1 MASVNQG
8 ATPAA
13 TVAGNAAT
21 VSWAASTLS
30 TGTPVTGYIVRR
42 YDAGNLALQTI
53 GAACSGTL
61 TATSCIESA
70 IPAGSWV
77 YSVTPVFASNWQ
89 GAESATSNA
98 VDRDAPVVTGVSSP
112 LANGD
117 YGIGRLVPVRVT
129 FSKTVTVTGTPQL
142 TLATGAPA
150 TTAISYA
157 SGSGTTVL
165 TFNYTVVAG
174 NTSGALD
181 YAAPTS
187 LSLNGGTIRDSATRN
202 ATLTLA
208 TPATAGSLG
217 VNKALVIDTTAPTLA
232 SVVATNITTLGA
244 IAINDRLTFTYT
256 DTRGVA
262 ASSIVAGWNGTG
274 SKTVSVAFT
283 NNSSADSLTVPGIG
297 NVALG
302 GDWLSQTTLKNET
315 LSMSA
320 SGVFVLTISTV
331 PGGAR
336 AGVIASTF
344 TWTATGGSASDAAGN
359 LATGSIAT
367 VSQRF

>member
-1 MASVNQG
+1 M
-8 ATPAA
+8 
-13 TVAGNAAT
+13 
-21 VSWAASTLS
+21 
-30 TGTPVTGYIVRR
+30 PVTGYIVRR

-61 TATSCIESA
+61 TATSCIESS
-70 IPAGSWV
+70 IPAGAWV
-77 YSVTPVFASNWQ
+77 YSVTPAFATNWY
-89 GAESATSNA
+89 GAESAKSNA
-98 VDRDAPVVTGVSSP
+98 VDRDAPVVTGVSST

-117 YGIGRLVPVRVT
+117 YRLGRIVPVQVT
-129 FSKTVTVTGTPQL
+129 FTKTVTVTGTPRL

-150 TTAISYA
+150 TTAVSYT
-157 SGSGTTVL
+157 SGSGTPVL
-165 TFNYTVVAG
+165 TFNYTVAAG
-174 NTSGALD
+174 NTSGNLD
-181 YAAPTS
+181 YAAATS
-187 LSLNGGTIRDSATRN
+187 LSLNGGTIRDSTARN

-208 TPATAGSLG
+208 APATAGSLG
-217 VNKALVIDTTAPTLA
+217 VNKALVIDTSAPTLA

-274 SKTVSVAFT
+274 SKTVSVTFT
-283 NNSSADSLTVPGIG
+283 NNASTDSLTVPGIG
-297 NVALG
+297 AVALG
-302 GDWLSQTTLKNET
+302 GDWLSQTTVVTET
-315 LSMSA
+315 LNMSA
-320 SGVFVLTISTV
+320 TGVFVLTISAV

-344 TWTATGGSASDAAGN
+344 TWTAAGGTASDPAGN
-359 LATGSIAT
+359 VATGSIAT